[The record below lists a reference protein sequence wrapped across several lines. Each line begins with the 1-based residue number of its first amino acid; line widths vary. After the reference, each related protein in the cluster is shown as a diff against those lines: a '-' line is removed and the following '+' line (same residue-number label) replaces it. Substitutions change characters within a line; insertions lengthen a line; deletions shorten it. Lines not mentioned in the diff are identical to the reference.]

1 MQYPFSIYFLNF
13 FVQKVRK
20 RALNRFV
27 FVKKNNALRAH
38 TETAKCSFYAGAKKS
53 LDKLF

>member
-1 MQYPFSIYFLNF
+1 MQYPFSIYFLDF

-27 FVKKNNALRAH
+27 FVKKTTLCER
-38 TETAKCSFYAGAKKS
+38 ERR
-53 LDKLF
+53 

>member
-20 RALNRFV
+20 YALNRFV
-27 FVKKNNALRAH
+27 FVKKTTLCGR
-38 TETAKCSFYAGAKKS
+38 ERR
-53 LDKLF
+53 